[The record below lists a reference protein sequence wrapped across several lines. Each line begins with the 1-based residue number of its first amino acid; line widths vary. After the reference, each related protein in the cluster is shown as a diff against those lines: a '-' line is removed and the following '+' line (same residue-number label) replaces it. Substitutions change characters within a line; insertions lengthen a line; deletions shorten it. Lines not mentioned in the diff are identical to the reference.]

1 MSDEIVI
8 QTTVTINHYACN
20 TSIRNFTDPLKYD
33 PDRWLG
39 AAKYANDQ
47 REVVQPFSVG
57 PRNCP
62 GKK

>member
-1 MSDEIVI
+1 
-8 QTTVTINHYACN
+8 VTINHYACN
-20 TSIRNFTDPLKYD
+20 TSIRNFTDPLLYV
-33 PDRWLG
+33 PGRWLG
-39 AAKYANDQ
+39 DAKYANDQ